1 MDDPPTDTSHALCTQ
16 SLPLQG
22 AASFF
27 FSATTL
33 RRRPRQRGIDLH
45 GDLASDRSCI
55 EKTRMTLLLKFQEEE
70 AIKALR
76 TNGL

>member
-1 MDDPPTDTSHALCTQ
+1 MHTVLAIA
-16 SLPLQG
+16 G
-22 AASFF
+22 RRIIF